1 MGENICQLYI
11 NKGLISKIYKEFIQL
26 NIKIKIQAIILKIGR
41 ETEYTFFQRRYR
53 LTCTWNDTQHHNHQG
68 NANQTHKKISS
79 HSLVEWLSLKRQGVT
94 SVGED
99 VEKKKPLCMLVGM

>member
-11 NKGLISKIYKEFIQL
+11 NKGLIPKIYKEFIQL

-53 LTCTWNDTQHHNHQG
+53 LTCT
-68 NANQTHKKISS
+68 
-79 HSLVEWLSLKRQGVT
+79 
-94 SVGED
+94 
-99 VEKKKPLCMLVGM
+99 